1 MIFTR
6 LGMRSKIQNMYL
18 NGEIEKKYSIGKLKR
33 IVRNNI
39 IPHNRRMAAVRLYQL
54 GERDFAINFLIEQ
67 MSLYLKPDTPA
78 QTKSETCVHAAIEL
92 GRTKDKRAITPLLMA
107 LGELPFFGVSYAL
120 AQINGAEITG
130 ELERLASLENR
141 KGIHAAIAL
150 GFMKHDRALP
160 FIKEIV
166 EHRQAFDSKYL
177 KDFSTSTVTYF
188 ADKILGLYDNEDA
201 KKLFLSTLTKD
212 SLAYLIS
219 DYVHFVR
226 FPRAYTVSHIL
237 GRDVSRKYGW
247 DKYVKT
253 DGEQFAFLFTH
264 ISHWVTYCMTT
275 CPFKTQEEVDALRE
289 DIKNK
294 IWRELGK

>member
-1 MIFTR
+1 
-6 LGMRSKIQNMYL
+6 
-18 NGEIEKKYSIGKLKR
+18 
-33 IVRNNI
+33 
-39 IPHNRRMAAVRLYQL
+39 
-54 GERDFAINFLIEQ
+54 
-67 MSLYLKPDTPA
+67 
-78 QTKSETCVHAAIEL
+78 
-92 GRTKDKRAITPLLMA
+92 
-107 LGELPFFGVSYAL
+107 
-120 AQINGAEITG
+120 
-130 ELERLASLENR
+130 
-141 KGIHAAIAL
+141 
-150 GFMKHDRALP
+150 MKHDRALP
-160 FIKEIV
+160 FIMEIV

-226 FPRAYTVSHIL
+226 FTHSYTVSHKL
-237 GRDVSRKYGW
+237 GWDVSKKYGW

-264 ISHWVTYCMTT
+264 ISHWATYCMTA
-275 CPFKTQEEVDALRE
+275 CPFKTQEEVDAIRE
-289 DIKNK
+289 HIKNT